1 MITNR
6 LNINLVLCQE
16 YDKKTKT
23 IKKIFNE
30 ITTNN
35 KHEATFSV
43 ITFVNGFYG
52 NNEEDRFILHY
63 FLVQAKEN
71 TKQNVERPRMGL
83 YLGATEFYRR
93 PEKKSENN
101 FNNCDN
107 TFSELAFEDIPFIG
121 EGEYIIEAYKVDGI
135 LDENE
140 PYEELR
146 EKAIDV
152 RKDAEC
158 VSTILFKV
166 NYPNK

>member
-1 MITNR
+1 MTTSR
-6 LNINLVLCQE
+6 LNVNLVLCQN

-23 IKKIFNE
+23 INKMFNE

-35 KHEATFSV
+35 KHEATFSI
-43 ITFVNGFYG
+43 ITFINGIYDY
-52 NNEEDRFILHY
+52 EEEVRFILHY
-63 FLVQAKEN
+63 FLVEAKGN
-71 TKQNVERPRMGL
+71 TKQDMERPRMGL
-83 YLGATEFYRR
+83 YLGATEFYKNS
-93 PEKKSENN
+93 EKKSENN
-101 FNNCDN
+101 FYDSNN

-121 EGEYIIEAYKVDGI
+121 EGEYTIEAYKVDGI

>member
-1 MITNR
+1 MTTNK
-6 LNINLVLCQE
+6 LNINLILCQE

-43 ITFVNGFYG
+43 ITFVNGLYG
-52 NNEEDRFILHY
+52 DNEEDRFILHY

-93 PEKKSENN
+93 PEKNLKITLTTAITHFQNWH
-101 FNNCDN
+101 
-107 TFSELAFEDIPFIG
+107 LKM
-121 EGEYIIEAYKVDGI
+121 YIYWRRRIYNRS
-135 LDENE
+135 L
-140 PYEELR
+140 
-146 EKAIDV
+146 
-152 RKDAEC
+152 
-158 VSTILFKV
+158 
-166 NYPNK
+166 

>member
-1 MITNR
+1 
-6 LNINLVLCQE
+6 
-16 YDKKTKT
+16 
-23 IKKIFNE
+23 
-30 ITTNN
+30 
-35 KHEATFSV
+35 
-43 ITFVNGFYG
+43 
-52 NNEEDRFILHY
+52 
-63 FLVQAKEN
+63 
-71 TKQNVERPRMGL
+71 MGL

-107 TFSELAFEDIPFIG
+107 TFSELAFEDVPFIG
-121 EGEYIIEAYKVDGI
+121 EGEYTIEAYKVNGI

-140 PYEELR
+140 SYEELR